1 MPQFL
6 LNIMQ
11 PDGPPPAP
19 DVLARVMRDVGALLD
34 DARAANAWVF
44 NAGLKPPSAS
54 TVVRTRGGET
64 LVTDGP
70 YLEAREFI
78 GGFLVLRAP
87 HLDEALR
94 WATRLSQATTLPI
107 EVRPLHGGD

>member
-1 MPQFL
+1 MPRYL

-11 PDGPPPAP
+11 PDGPPLAP
-19 DVLARVMRDVGALLD
+19 DALASVMRDVGALLD
-34 DARAANAWVF
+34 DVRAADALVF
-44 NAGLKPPSAS
+44 NAGLTPPGAT

-78 GGFLVLRAP
+78 GGFLIVRSP
-87 HLDEALR
+87 HLDDALG
-94 WATRLSQATTLPI
+94 WATRLSRATTLPI
-107 EVRPLHGGD
+107 AVRPLHGE